1 MIKRPTSNDHQRT
14 TNDERRLFKLLG
26 YLKDLEQMPVAPT
39 AGRPSLRN
47 RLARPLS
54 REGMSPEEVIADLI
68 AGCDGAMV
76 GSASGRFFGWAIGG
90 TLPSAV
96 AADWLVS
103 VWDQNAALYSCGP
116 AAAMVEEVVGSWL
129 KDLLNLPPSASFA
142 LTTGCQMADVTCL
155 AAARHA
161 LLSKMGWDVERNGLS
176 GAPSIQILANDQ
188 RHGSIERAVRLLGF
202 GSEAIVDLPT
212 DRDGCVNAD
221 ALHEALRNQH
231 PGSPIIVLLQ
241 ASDFHT
247 GAFDD
252 FRMLIPAAHR
262 YGAWCTWTEHS
273 GYGPPQVNS
282 IVP

>member
-1 MIKRPTSNDHQRT
+1 
-14 TNDERRLFKLLG
+14 
-26 YLKDLEQMPVAPT
+26 
-39 AGRPSLRN
+39 
-47 RLARPLS
+47 
-54 REGMSPEEVIADLI
+54 
-68 AGCDGAMV
+68 
-76 GSASGRFFGWAIGG
+76 
-90 TLPSAV
+90 
-96 AADWLVS
+96 
-103 VWDQNAALYSCGP
+103 
-116 AAAMVEEVVGSWL
+116 
-129 KDLLNLPPSASFA
+129 
-142 LTTGCQMADVTCL
+142 
-155 AAARHA
+155 
-161 LLSKMGWDVERNGLS
+161 MGWDVERNGLS